1 MMTVT
6 EQSIETEPKA
16 EPKFRLQ
23 LPWAAW
29 RGMWFFPA
37 AVLWMELV
45 LRSFWDSTF
54 PPIWGACS

>member
-6 EQSIETEPKA
+6 EQSIEAEPKA

-29 RGMWFFPA
+29 RGVSLTPSIMA
-37 AVLWMELV
+37 Y
-45 LRSFWDSTF
+45 S
-54 PPIWGACS
+54 

>member
-37 AVLWMELV
+37 AVL
-45 LRSFWDSTF
+45 
-54 PPIWGACS
+54 